1 MVQVIMI
8 AVIVFAILA
17 LIYEIYQNPNFLKFK
32 KSTKVKVSKDVI
44 DPDTYI
50 DDSRI
55 RYTNK
60 TVSNDFQVQEVEE
73 ENILDQ
79 QSTQAE
85 KVEQIK
91 NQESKLNEDFNDL
104 DDMDDDLFD
113 DLFDDFEDDYF
124 FSESEDSTSF
134 VPYDGVDADSLDGE
148 AQPNDISKQ
157 IASLPTSIKA
167 IMLSDILDKKNI

>member
-17 LIYEIYQNPNFLKFK
+17 LIYEIYQNPNFLKFNK
-32 KSTKVKVSKDVI
+32 KPKVKKVKEVV

-55 RYTNK
+55 SYTNNP
-60 TVSNDFQVQEVEE
+60 VNNDYQTQDAEEEMIVTNEETTVEE
-73 ENILDQ
+73 KEDNV
-79 QSTQAE
+79 A
-85 KVEQIK
+85 VN
-91 NQESKLNEDFNDL
+91 NQMEDFTDL

-134 VPYDGVDADSLDGE
+134 VPFDGTDADSLDGE